1 MAPIAVYI
9 VDDES
14 SVRQALA
21 RLVQSAGMR
30 AEVFESVPELIGLGC
45 FADPACVI
53 ADIHMPDV
61 SGLELPGLLAR
72 HGHRLPVI
80 FVTAYDSE
88 QNREARKT
96 RWRCRLLPQADR
108 RASLAGRDHLGG
120 RSGQERDEP
129 RARPV
134 HSPPEPRKCAM
145 KKRLLLTLIR
155 PAAFARPC
163 HVRRRCCAG
172 DVGGR
177 GN

>member
-9 VDDES
+9 IDDES

-30 AEVFESVPELIGLGC
+30 AEVFESVPELIGLRS

-53 ADIHMPDV
+53 ADIRMTGV

-88 QNREARKT
+88 QNREAAK
-96 RWRCRLLPQADR
+96 
-108 RASLAGRDHLGG
+108 
-120 RSGQERDEP
+120 RSGAVAFFHKPIDGQALLDAIAWAVEA
-129 RARPV
+129 ARNGT
-134 HSPPEPRKCAM
+134 SPG
-145 KKRLLLTLIR
+145 
-155 PAAFARPC
+155 PAPFTAPPNQRNAQ
-163 HVRRRCCAG
+163 
-172 DVGGR
+172 
-177 GN
+177 